1 MEPLC
6 RVRPAPIAMD
16 ETSFLS
22 VAPLLG
28 CVTLVPRRWAPARR
42 CTATMVRIPCLAA
55 FALLCVFACRTNTTA
70 TAAAG

>member
-42 CTATMVRIPCLAA
+42 CMAIMVLIPYLAML
-55 FALLCVFACRTNTTA
+55 ALLNVFACCLL
-70 TAAAG
+70 